1 MSSPRDFRSKWTW
14 LLDRYGLPV
23 MLLFILGT
31 SAYRT
36 AIWATPLA
44 EKVVTKHVE
53 FLEKTT
59 EVQVELSKSSEKS
72 TQILDELR
80 SENRGNVEMIRDIHG
95 VVVKGRRPADVAVGA
110 AGGGVEGQN

>member
-23 MLLFILGT
+23 LLLFILGT

-44 EKVVTKHVE
+44 EKVVSKHVE

-80 SENRGNVEMIRDIHG
+80 SENRGNFEMIRDIHG
-95 VVVKGRRPADVAVGA
+95 VVVRGQKPAGA
-110 AGGGVEGQN
+110 AGMAKATGQQDD